1 MELGVPRGI
10 RHHDVGNPGTCCH
23 AGPCPAHRWLRIP
36 LALRRCGTPTE
47 SGEAQAPAI
56 GSSPATWDSQG
67 WAARS
72 RPDCRAGG
80 REVHHLPRT
89 ACRCGA
95 AAAERFQR
103 WPWPR
108 VTVQEDCRNIHL
120 VGQGQCQFFAGT
132 GPKSL
137 AMLEETGGAL
147 VSTGVVKSPGACRG
161 GSFPRKSSCK
171 TLVAN
176 DDNYA
181 PVALAA

>member
-1 MELGVPRGI
+1 MSDEPRLHLPGAQRERK
-10 RHHDVGNPGTCCH
+10 RHVDGEADGAPRLDHHRQEVRPVDPID
-23 AGPCPAHRWLRIP
+23 GPRCRRQGRGGLDP
-36 LALRRCGTPTE
+36 LAAPRPAACCWTAAPTE
-47 SGEAQAPAI
+47 
-56 GSSPATWDSQG
+56 
-67 WAARS
+67 
-72 RPDCRAGG
+72 
-80 REVHHLPRT
+80 
-89 ACRCGA
+89 
-95 AAAERFQR
+95 RFRR

-108 VTVQEDCRNIHL
+108 VTVQEDCRTIHIVRRVLGQHL
-120 VGQGQCQFFAGT
+120 VNQG
-132 GPKSL
+132 PESL